1 MAAVSATLFFL
12 AGTHYPKLTIGVPG
26 DGPDKLLHLTAFVV
40 LTVLFRISGLASTI
54 PRAIG
59 LMTFLAIF
67 DEVTQELPGLNRNF
81 DPVDLVAD
89 VLGILL
95 AAAWMKALGP
105 PSPRDRIAADR
116 YERVTAGLRLLLSRF
131 MNWCHVA
138 IAAVFG
144 VLVGGTMLAVIGRN
158 PVVGPVTMFVVG
170 AIVGAFAAMIAA
182 VEAGRRQMDQRLER
196 DRRCLLCLDSIPAEE
211 ARCSCGGRPA
221 MPRPDGSTNPGRRGG
236 PREGQKG
243 EGPSVGIPHGLVGR
257 LTRRYPVLLPTLT
270 IVVMVSIL
278 GVILDLLHVFTSFRI
293 GGPGRGVVK
302 WFGDLPVADAMAF
315 DAAILGLI
323 AAGTVGVLRRWSNR
337 RLADFQSRC
346 PACGYDLRHLDPRT
360 EDSICPECGAPAPSA
375 IAAERMSGDHRRAC

>member
-59 LMTFLAIF
+59 LMTLLAIF
-67 DEVTQELPGLNRNF
+67 DETTQELPGLNRSF

-105 PSPRDRIAADR
+105 PSPRDWIAVCR
-116 YERVTAGLRLLLSRF
+116 YERMTAGLRLLLSRF

-138 IAAVFG
+138 IAAAFG

-182 VEAGRRQMDQRLER
+182 VEAGRRQMEQRLER
-196 DRRCLLCLDSIPAEE
+196 DRRCLLCLDSIPADE
-211 ARCSCGGRPA
+211 ARCACGGRPA
-221 MPRPDGSTNPGRRGG
+221 MPRSHGPTDAGRRGDPPAG
-236 PREGQKG
+236 GRREA
-243 EGPSVGIPHGLVGR
+243 PSVGIPRGLVDR
-257 LTRRYPVLLPTLT
+257 LTSRYPVLLPTLT

-278 GVILDLLHVFTSFRI
+278 GVILDLLHVFTSFQI

-337 RLADFQSRC
+337 RLADSQSRC
-346 PACGYDLRHLDPRT
+346 PACGYDLRHLAPRT
-360 EDSICPECGAPAPSA
+360 ADSICPECGAPVAPA
-375 IAAERMSGDHRRAC
+375 IAAERMSGDHGGAC